1 MKVKKSKVVQKGKS
15 LSKKIRTKDCHVKL
29 KRLSAKT
36 IQMYMG
42 KSLKSPVKIV
52 DYNLSLRI
60 KNGVVSCIGGSK
72 NIVSVTITVS
82 DDHFSTQISNFGDQT
97 VFVPVPPDSIQLNPT
112 PLTAPITSE
121 KKYPL
126 RNRFQKPVS
135 VEVPPDSIQ
144 PKSTPPIAPDTR
156 EIQNKYAMRD
166 RAGKLEKKNPISK
179 PKPKTTTVAEIGL
192 CVQKKFLWN
201 ECKKKTNKMKLI
213 ENTIVFAKQ
222 VL

>member
-1 MKVKKSKVVQKGKS
+1 M
-15 LSKKIRTKDCHVKL
+15 
-29 KRLSAKT
+29 
-36 IQMYMG
+36 
-42 KSLKSPVKIV
+42 
-52 DYNLSLRI
+52 
-60 KNGVVSCIGGSK
+60 
-72 NIVSVTITVS
+72 TITVS

-166 RAGKLEKKNPISK
+166 RAGKLEKKIRYQNQN
-179 PKPKTTTVAEIGL
+179 
-192 CVQKKFLWN
+192 QKQLQSQKSVYVFRRSSFGMN
-201 ECKKKTNKMKLI
+201 AKKKQTK
-213 ENTIVFAKQ
+213 
-222 VL
+222 